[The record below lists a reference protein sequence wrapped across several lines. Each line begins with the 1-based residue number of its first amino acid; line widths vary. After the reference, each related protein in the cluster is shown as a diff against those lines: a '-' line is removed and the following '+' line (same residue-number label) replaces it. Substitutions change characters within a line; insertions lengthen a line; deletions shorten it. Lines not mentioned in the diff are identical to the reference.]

1 MGKIINRDGTGAPRS
16 RGARIFAVIGV
27 LVVLALL
34 VLLFARPSTT
44 STGPDQVAL
53 HYKGGAFT
61 SKKFADCIAPSSRV
75 FDGPGD
81 GHFAYPSSQTNF
93 VFDADSGDGAPITF
107 VTRDGIEMAVEGVTN
122 FLLNTSC
129 EPIEIGS
136 KTYEGGA
143 LQRFHEL
150 IGNRYAAYMTEDGS
164 RSDGW
169 RQMLGVYI
177 ARPLDTAIDR
187 AGQSYTYTELYTDP
201 LKKAA
206 WEADVLEQLPDL
218 VGRQIEG
225 DTEFFTSFAVTLQK
239 PEPPQSI
246 KDELVKQQAAVA
258 KAKAA
263 EAEAAAREAA
273 ARAQI
278 EVERAEAAKIN
289 ERVKV
294 LGREGYLQQYAI
306 DHGLNPFQPSANSL
320 ITGDGTTEPQ

>member
-1 MGKIINRDGTGAPRS
+1 MKNVNKAL
-16 RGARIFAVIGV
+16 AVAGGV
-27 LVVLALL
+27 VALGLLLLL
-34 VLLFARPSTT
+34 VARPSSI

-53 HYKGGAFT
+53 HYKGGAFS
-61 SKKFADCIAPSSRV
+61 SKKFSDCVAPSNRE

-81 GHFAYPSSQTNF
+81 LHFAYPASQTNF
-93 VFDADSGDGAPITF
+93 VFDAQGGDSDPITF
-107 VTRDGIEMAVEGVTN
+107 VTKDGIEMTVEGVTN

-136 KTYEGGA
+136 TTYTGGA

-150 IGNRYAAYMTEDGS
+150 IGNRYSAYMTSDGA

-169 RQMLGVYI
+169 RQMLNVYI
-177 ARPLDTAIDR
+177 FRPLDTATDR
-187 AGQSYTYTELYTDP
+187 AGQNYTYAELYTDP
-201 LKKAA
+201 NKKAQ
-206 WEADVLEQLPDL
+206 WERDVLSQLPDL
-218 VGRQIEG
+218 VNRQTDG
-225 DTEFFTSFAVTLQK
+225 DTEFFQNFAVTFQK

-273 ARAQI
+273 AQAQI
-278 EVERAEAAKIN
+278 AVERAEAAKIA
-289 ERVKV
+289 ERVRV

-306 DHGLNPFQPSANSL
+306 DHGINPFQPSGGSL
-320 ITGDGTTEPQ
+320 IVDPPR